1 MIFLRPELVVGVLLG
16 GTVGFFFHSL
26 VGTRARTIPICLAV
40 SLMGFA
46 AGIVAALA
54 LNLTWPTLGGLP
66 VIPGSLGSILFL
78 LIANR
83 LSLC

>member
-16 GTVGFFFHSL
+16 GTYGFFFHSL
-26 VGTRARTIPICLAV
+26 VGTRARTIPICLII
-40 SLMGFA
+40 SLAGFLFGVLA
-46 AGIVAALA
+46 AFA
-54 LNLTWPTLGGLP
+54 LNLTWPALGGLP
-66 VIPGSLGSILFL
+66 VLPGSAGSIVFL